1 MPSVPARIEQQ
12 EVTGVDL
19 RAMLQ
24 RINERVEQL
33 LDRDHHIGHSY
44 FMSVKNGVDI
54 KRVFANKVVP
64 LLVEYFHG
72 DAKKVGAVL
81 GEAFVEV
88 RKKSAAF
95 AKGFDMD
102 EYDVKEVHTL
112 RDPMKFTDMEPFK
125 AIYADA

>member
-1 MPSVPARIEQQ
+1 
-12 EVTGVDL
+12 
-19 RAMLQ
+19 
-24 RINERVEQL
+24 
-33 LDRDHHIGHSY
+33 
-44 FMSVKNGVDI
+44 
-54 KRVFANKVVP
+54 VP

-102 EYDVKEVHTL
+102 EYDVKEMYSL
-112 RDPMKFTDMEPFK
+112 RDPVKFSDLEPFK